1 MRCTRCSTDKLSI
14 EFPQSPITDACEH
27 IPTNC
32 LRCLSARFKASSV
45 VPGYTGKTCPECHMP
60 LSDRDWIRFMEAIQ
74 DSDFVVDMAKIGVV
88 TGARGVSPSIASHS
102 TAGPLASYLGSVNNL
117 PSSMDGVFYVVL
129 LTGENFS
136 FSLNAIRSV
145 QALKIALQTKT
156 KVEPL
161 KQKLIFEGKDLDEY
175 PQNSLAAYGIGSGS
189 YVQLIIVLYAITPT
203 SKIRNVIFR
212 LYWGYPAHGADYLD
226 GTCLVFQNPP
236 KETVLFD
243 FGHREQPSLPYIHHS
258 GDIMRPTQG
267 HHEIIA
273 DLANLP
279 QDVQHLYFVLSAWKS
294 PTIGHFP
301 NPSFQMFD
309 REKPTKQLCQYCI
322 GKAANSQAVILC
334 CVSRTRQ
341 GWEVK
346 VDGRLSAGN
355 ASNYPPIINT
365 IGINV
370 NAPLISNA
378 NAPFILML
386 TSH

>member
-226 GTCLVFQNPP
+226 G
-236 KETVLFD
+236 
-243 FGHREQPSLPYIHHS
+243 
-258 GDIMRPTQG
+258 

-309 REKPTKQLCQYCI
+309 KEKPTKQLCQYCI
-322 GKAANSQAVILC
+322 EKAANSQAVILC

-355 ASNYPPIINT
+355 A
-365 IGINV
+365 
-370 NAPLISNA
+370 
-378 NAPFILML
+378 
-386 TSH
+386 